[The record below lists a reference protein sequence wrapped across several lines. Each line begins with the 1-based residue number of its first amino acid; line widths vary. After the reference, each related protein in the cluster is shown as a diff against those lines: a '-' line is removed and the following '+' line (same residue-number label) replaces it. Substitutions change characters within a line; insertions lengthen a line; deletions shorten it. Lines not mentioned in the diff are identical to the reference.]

1 MSEIVSAN
9 NNLIT
14 TSNVQIIDT
23 TPDAITNVD
32 AFPPNATV
40 APERTNQQKM
50 LPTSVQTRLLG
61 KLFSNNPSSN
71 ALGSGIYNS
80 INLPTA
86 SSASFLFTVADNAGR
101 EVIAVP
107 YVAFYIFDTTSN
119 SYLHWPNPSFGMGN
133 MPTSVFNDWGND
145 NQFNTVTRAVIRNNT
160 GSTQLVQ
167 AVCRFRIITV
177 ITNQGGSTSQVS

>member
-1 MSEIVSAN
+1 MSEIVSSKD
-9 NNLIT
+9 NLLV
-14 TSNVQIIDT
+14 TSNVEIIDR
-23 TPDAITNVD
+23 TPDAVASVD
-32 AFPPNATV
+32 PFPLS

-61 KLFSNNPSSN
+61 QLFSNNPSSS

-107 YVAFYIFDTTSN
+107 YVAFYIFDTVTN
-119 SYLHWPNPSFGMGN
+119 AYLHWPNTSFGMGN

-177 ITNQGGSTSQVS
+177 ITTQGGSSARVS